1 MEEILVKLRYEDQDG
16 NPILDPKMTKTAMT
30 VYNEASRLLIN
41 PLLIPSLNDIL
52 YAGKEFKEF
61 PLRDRQTYEQ
71 RGFDMIETAYKLTA
85 YAGFGKCGDKLVYP
99 FDLLMYENKNEDFYL
114 GVMKCMVE
122 PLWIEDA

>member
-1 MEEILVKLRYEDQDG
+1 MEEILVSFRYEDQNG
-16 NPILDPKMTKTAMT
+16 NTILDPEMTKTAMT

-52 YAGKEFKEF
+52 YAGKEF
-61 PLRDRQTYEQ
+61 PLRDQETYEK

-99 FDLLMYENKNEDFYL
+99 FDVLIYENENEDFCI

-122 PLWIEDA
+122 PLWIEGA

>member
-1 MEEILVKLRYEDQDG
+1 MEEILVNLRYEDQDG
-16 NPILDPKMTKTAMT
+16 NPILDPEMTKTAMT

-52 YAGKEFKEF
+52 YAGKKF
-61 PLRDRQTYEQ
+61 PLRDQKTYEQ
-71 RGFDMIETAYKLTA
+71 RGLDMIETAYKLTA

-99 FDLLMYENKNEDFYL
+99 FDMLMYENEDEDFYF